1 MPDLPADWICEGEPH
16 ASGAMKIK
24 IDIECTPQEARAFF
38 GLPDVEPIQEA
49 VLGKVQ
55 DRLTGYLE
63 GTDPEALLKLW
74 LPGGLQGLGQMQEA
88 LWKQFMGG
96 LAATAAPPEKK
107 GKP

>member
-1 MPDLPADWICEGEPH
+1 
-16 ASGAMKIK
+16 MKIT
-24 IDIECTPQEARAFF
+24 IDIDCTPQEARAFF

-74 LPGGLQGLGQMQEA
+74 LPGGLQGLSQMQEA

>member
-1 MPDLPADWICEGEPH
+1 
-16 ASGAMKIK
+16 MKIT
-24 IDIECTPQEARAFF
+24 IDIDCTPQEARAFF

-55 DRLTGYLE
+55 DRLTGYLD

-74 LPGGLQGLGQMQEA
+74 LPGGLQGLGHMQEA

-96 LAATAAPPEKK
+96 LTATAVPPEKK
-107 GKP
+107 SKP